1 MIESLRDS
9 LKHHTNIEWDN
20 DPDGTASMVRACA
33 LVSDQSGIVFDF
45 AFMFNKPVITV
56 RVPFSNAGL
65 EAADI
70 PWDPWELSV
79 LDSVGRR
86 IQEDEVDTLPQI
98 IEQECQ
104 NTGITE
110 RARRLRDEAV
120 ANFACAAKPVAD
132 ELLHIRDALQTTQ
145 VS

>member
-20 DPDGTASMVRACA
+20 DPDGTASMVRARA

-79 LDSVGRR
+79 LDSIGRR